1 VVGLLTTA
9 GKKVEVHVS
18 LSQDLGKLL
27 QAMHKIRIGGKADLL
42 SSIQIA
48 RLALRHR
55 QNKKQE
61 QRIVLFVGSP
71 VSETEEELSN
81 LGGQL
86 KKNKV
91 AIDIVSFGEEN
102 AEANGNKLEAL
113 YKATNNNNNS
123 HFVTIPPG
131 SHMLSESIAL
141 TEVVRG
147 DEPIS
152 NNSGGSYID
161 ENIDPELAEAL
172 RLSLQAEEDR
182 IARNGS
188 QNTEENPNRSAE
200 LVGGLADEDDLE
212 FKEALRLSMQQDGDQ
227 VNEHNDNAENND
239 DAGDDLEEAIRLS
252 KQQDESTPLLTKEN
266 EMEVDKETQPVDM
279 SDVDPEFMSSVFL
292 QLPGI
297 DPTDPEVMALLS
309 GMKEKSNEKDKED
322 KDK

>member
-1 VVGLLTTA
+1 MTVVVVVCCFVQRFEFISICFSDFSPTRYEAQEDACNLISGTKTRQNVENVVGLLTTA

-27 QAMHKIRIGGKADLL
+27 QAMHKIKIGGQADLL
-42 SSIQIA
+42 SAIQIA

-55 QNKKQE
+55 QNKKQA

-71 VSETEEELSN
+71 VRETDEELSN

-102 AEANGNKLEAL
+102 AEANRDKLEAL
-113 YKATNNNNNS
+113 HKATNNNNNS

-147 DEPIS
+147 DEPITS
-152 NNSGGSYID
+152 NTGGSYID

-172 RLSLQAEEDR
+172 RLSLQAEEER
-182 IARNGS
+182 IARSGT
-188 QNTEENPNRSAE
+188 QNPAEENQNRSPE
-200 LVGGLADEDDLE
+200 TVGGLADEDDLE
-212 FKEALRLSMQQDGDQ
+212 FKEALRLSMQQDGGDL
-227 VNEHNDNAENND
+227 NNENNNNETNAD
-239 DAGDDLEEAIRLS
+239 DDLEEAIRLS
-252 KQQDESTPLLTKEN
+252 KQQDESTPLLSK
-266 EMEVDKETQPVDM
+266 D
-279 SDVDPEFMSSVFL
+279 
-292 QLPGI
+292 
-297 DPTDPEVMALLS
+297 
-309 GMKEKSNEKDKED
+309 NEKNGC
-322 KDK
+322 